1 MKLTKEY
8 LIKVIKE
15 EINKTVKESAGDWT
29 RAMMT
34 GDARDAYGVQKTKLG
49 KSDAPDD
56 KAAKRAGS
64 ASVKMADEVVKGMLS
79 KASNLNA
86 RLEQLKGTQ
95 TRKLALARSLL
106 VNVADI
112 DPAMIDKMI
121 SQLQM
126 ATKKK

>member
-1 MKLTKEY
+1 
-8 LIKVIKE
+8 
-15 EINKTVKESAGDWT
+15 
-29 RAMMT
+29 
-34 GDARDAYGVQKTKLG
+34 LG

-56 KAAKRAGS
+56 KAAKRAGA

-79 KASNLNA
+79 KASNLKA

-95 TRKLALARSLL
+95 TKKLALARSLL
-106 VNVADI
+106 VNIAEI

-121 SQLQM
+121 TQLQQ

>member
-1 MKLTKEY
+1 MKITKEY

-15 EINKTVKESAGDWT
+15 EINKTVEESAGDWT

-34 GDARDAYGVQKTKLG
+34 GDARDAYGVQKTTSG

-56 KAAKRAGS
+56 KAAERAGS

-79 KASNLNA
+79 KASNLKS

-112 DPAMIDKMI
+112 DTAMIDKMI

>member
-34 GDARDAYGVQKTKLG
+34 GDARDAYGVRKTTSG

-79 KASNLNA
+79 KASNLKS

>member
-34 GDARDAYGVQKTKLG
+34 GDARDAYGVRKTTSG

-79 KASNLNA
+79 KASNLKS

-126 ATKKK
+126 ATKKN

>member
-15 EINKTVKESAGDWT
+15 EINKTVKESAGEWT

-34 GDARDAYGVQKTKLG
+34 GDARDAYGVRKTTSG

-56 KAAKRAGS
+56 KAAERAGS

-79 KASNLNA
+79 KASNLKS

-106 VNVADI
+106 VTVADI

>member
-1 MKLTKEY
+1 MKLTKAY

-34 GDARDAYGVQKTKLG
+34 GDARDAYGVRKTTSG

-79 KASNLNA
+79 KASSLNA
-86 RLEQLKGTQ
+86 RLEQLKGTPAK
-95 TRKLALARSLL
+95 KLALARSLL

-126 ATKKK
+126 ATKKN